1 MFIGIF
7 FTSHG
12 FKLTRSWTRGHPG
25 GRAERGQQHGPAPP
39 RCSVLSALA
48 PVPQPP
54 TRSRRQGRRPRGARD
69 SRRERVSQP
78 WRS

>member
-48 PVPQPP
+48 RPP
-54 TRSRRQGRRPRGARD
+54 ASHTVSSPRTQATRGQGL
-69 SRRERVSQP
+69 QT
-78 WRS
+78 

>member
-48 PVPQPP
+48 PDPSLPPASHTVSSPRTQAARGQGLQP
-54 TRSRRQGRRPRGARD
+54 
-69 SRRERVSQP
+69 
-78 WRS
+78 